1 MDPKKAVGF
10 AAGAVAAGLAG
21 AGLAVAGA
29 PAAPGNTAIGK
40 ELFVR
45 SGLFCASCHT
55 LKAVGST
62 GRDGQNLD
70 EARPS
75 YATIVEVV
83 TKGRNPSRRWP
94 TGMPGYG
101 GPHGE
106 VPKAEIDDI
115 AAFVYT
121 ATHK

>member
-1 MDPKKAVGF
+1 MYSKTAVWFAAVAAAASLAGGAF
-10 AAGAVAAGLAG
+10 SVAAGASV
-21 AGLAVAGA
+21 
-29 PAAPGNTAIGK
+29 PGNVAIGK
-40 ELFVR
+40 ALFVR

-55 LKAVGST
+55 LKAAGST

-70 EARPS
+70 QAKPG
-75 YATIVEVV
+75 YATIVELV
-83 TKGRNPSRRWP
+83 TKGRAPSRRWP

-106 VPKAEIDDI
+106 IPKADI
-115 AAFVYT
+115 RDLAAFVYA

>member
-1 MDPKKAVGF
+1 MDPRTVARL
-10 AAGAVAAGLAG
+10 AAVAAAASLLGG
-21 AGLAVAGA
+21 KLAVAA
-29 PAAPGNTAIGK
+29 VVSVPGNTVVGK
-40 ELFVR
+40 ALFVR

-55 LKAVGST
+55 LKAAGST

-70 EARPS
+70 QAKPG
-75 YATIVEVV
+75 YATIVELV

-106 VPKAEIDDI
+106 LTKGDI
-115 AAFVYT
+115 QDLAAFVYT
-121 ATHK
+121 ASHR

>member
-1 MDPKKAVGF
+1 MYSRTAVWL
-10 AAGAVAAGLAG
+10 AAVAAVASLVGG
-21 AGLAVAGA
+21 ALAVA
-29 PAAPGNTAIGK
+29 AAVSVPGNVVIGK
-40 ELFVR
+40 ALFVR

-55 LKAVGST
+55 LKAAGST

-70 EARPS
+70 QARLG
-75 YATIVEVV
+75 YATIVELV

-106 VPKAEIDDI
+106 IPKAEIADI

>member
-1 MDPKKAVGF
+1 MESKTKASL
-10 AAGAVAAGLAG
+10 AAGAAVAALLG
-21 AGLAVAGA
+21 ATLAVAS
-29 PAAPGNTAIGK
+29 AASVPGNAAIGK
-40 ELFVR
+40 ALFLR

-55 LKAVGST
+55 LKAAGST

-70 EARPS
+70 RARPA

-83 TKGRNPSRRWP
+83 TKGRKPSRRWP

-106 VPKAEIDDI
+106 IPKADIRDI
-115 AAFVYT
+115 AAFVVS
-121 ATHK
+121 ATHR

>member
-1 MDPKKAVGF
+1 MYSRTAVWLAAVVSAASLVGGALAVG
-10 AAGAVAAGLAG
+10 
-21 AGLAVAGA
+21 AGA
-29 PAAPGNTAIGK
+29 PVPGNIVIGK

-55 LKAVGST
+55 LKAAGST
-62 GRDGQNLD
+62 GRDGQDLD
-70 EARPS
+70 RAKPA
-75 YATIVEVV
+75 YATIVELI
-83 TKGRNPSRRWP
+83 TNGHNPSRRWP

-101 GPHGE
+101 GRHGE
-106 VPKAEIDDI
+106 ITKAYIQDI